1 MLALETIALDRMWPA
16 ASAKDRES
24 GASGSTFGQFRR
36 LGVGA
41 RQEGAATD
49 RRPLDRDVERHL
61 GREGC
66 SGMIQHTH
74 NKHIHS
80 LPAIRG
86 VRNGMSVTDLRKLRM
101 YTLPPP
107 GAPGLRGRAS
117 LIRIKQ
123 VVAGSRLFRGHPRP
137 PLHAPC
143 PRHPASLPETAPYA
157 FYMRLCFY
165 VIPSFLPSLPA
176 GCRDADLPIKSPPG

>member
-1 MLALETIALDRMWPA
+1 MHSIEPSHVLALETIALDRMWPA

-123 VVAGSRLFRGHPRP
+123 VVAGSRLFSQG
-137 PLHAPC
+137 APQAS
-143 PRHPASLPETAPYA
+143 PACSLPKAP
-157 FYMRLCFY
+157 RQ
-165 VIPSFLPSLPA
+165 
-176 GCRDADLPIKSPPG
+176 PP

>member
-1 MLALETIALDRMWPA
+1 MHSIEPSHVLALETIALDRMWPA

-107 GAPGLRGRAS
+107 RRTRPARTRIPDSNQASRRRQQAVQGAPQAS
-117 LIRIKQ
+117 
-123 VVAGSRLFRGHPRP
+123 
-137 PLHAPC
+137 
-143 PRHPASLPETAPYA
+143 PACSLPKAP
-157 FYMRLCFY
+157 RQ
-165 VIPSFLPSLPA
+165 
-176 GCRDADLPIKSPPG
+176 PP